1 MLSLFFKDE
10 DGRKNAQSLSN
21 GTITSMVQQ
30 VITYYWRIAGY
41 ETVSKPPEPI
51 QTSSSHDDDSD
62 DIFSD
67 DENKENKD
75 KDFVVPIK
83 CRKKGPDRIN
93 VSVPR
98 NLVSQAL
105 TGSLD
110 RTKTSSRSAMRN
122 LSALVS
128 TFQTPDGDKVG
139 MDSFVHSRDSIDRR
153 RQNER
158 QVISLQAKLEFLEN
172 LPEHLVCHWD
182 GKMIEDLLGILN
194 EAEAIVASGG
204 NGKYKDR
211 PKRKENLHG

>member
-83 CRKKGPDRIN
+83 CRKKGSERTT
-93 VSVPR
+93 VS
-98 NLVSQAL
+98 
-105 TGSLD
+105 GSLD

-139 MDSFVHSRDSIDRR
+139 MDSFVLSRDSIDRR

-158 QVISLQAKLEFLEN
+158 QVISLQAKSEFLEN

>member
-62 DIFSD
+62 D
-67 DENKENKD
+67 
-75 KDFVVPIK
+75 
-83 CRKKGPDRIN
+83 
-93 VSVPR
+93 
-98 NLVSQAL
+98 
-105 TGSLD
+105 
-110 RTKTSSRSAMRN
+110 MRN

-128 TFQTPDGDKVG
+128 TFQTPDGDKIG
-139 MDSFVHSRDSIDRR
+139 LDSFVLSRVSIDRR
-153 RQNER
+153 RQNDR

-182 GKMIEDLLGILN
+182 EKMIEDLLGILN

>member
-83 CRKKGPDRIN
+83 CRKKGPDMIT
-93 VSVPR
+93 VSVPK

-128 TFQTPDGDKVG
+128 TFQTPDGDKIG
-139 MDSFVHSRDSIDRR
+139 LDSFVLSRVSIDRR
-153 RQNER
+153 RQNDR

-182 GKMIEDLLGILN
+182 EKMIEDLLGILN

>member
-1 MLSLFFKDE
+1 MLSLFFKNE
-10 DGRKNAQSLSN
+10 DGRKNAHSLSN

-83 CRKKGPDRIN
+83 CRKKGPDMIT
-93 VSVPR
+93 VSVPK

-139 MDSFVHSRDSIDRR
+139 LDSFVLSRVSIDRR
-153 RQNER
+153 RQNDR

-182 GKMIEDLLGILN
+182 EKMIEDLLGILN

>member
-1 MLSLFFKDE
+1 MLSLFFKNE
-10 DGRKNAQSLSN
+10 DGRKNAHSLSN

-83 CRKKGPDRIN
+83 CRKKGSERIT
-93 VSVPR
+93 VS
-98 NLVSQAL
+98 
-105 TGSLD
+105 GSLD

-139 MDSFVHSRDSIDRR
+139 LDSFVLSRVSIDRR
-153 RQNER
+153 RQNDR